1 MTLGLVRIKVDQA
14 TKTFLNILTTLATA
28 DTTDF
33 SLAAHG
39 LSSVIGKPLWVRAT
53 ALLLVSSLLIVARA
67 VSAIGI
73 TISTIT

>member
-39 LSSVIGKPLWVRAT
+39 LSSVIGNSLWVRAT